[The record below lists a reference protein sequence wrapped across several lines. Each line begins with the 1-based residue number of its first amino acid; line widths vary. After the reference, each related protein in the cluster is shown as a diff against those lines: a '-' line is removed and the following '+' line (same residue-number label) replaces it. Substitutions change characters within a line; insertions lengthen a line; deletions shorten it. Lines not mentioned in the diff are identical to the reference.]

1 MSLAEKRR
9 MERAKEVLKAH
20 PDYARISLERVYGSG
35 KVIANLVKEIAWLRG
50 IEREL
55 DTVVLEHLVKNDYVA
70 QLEGRRYGITIR
82 GKKLIDDHAA
92 MARVSEE
99 RKVANG

>member
-9 MERAKEVLKAH
+9 RERAKDVFKAH
-20 PDYARISLERVYGSG
+20 PDYTRIALERVYGSG
-35 KVIANLVKEIAWLRG
+35 RVIANLVKEIAWLRG

-55 DTVVLEHLVKNDYVA
+55 DTVVLEHLVKNDYVS

-92 MARVSEE
+92 AASAAEE
-99 RKVANG
+99 KKVAYG

>member
-9 MERAKEVLKAH
+9 MERAKEVLKSH
-20 PDYARISLERVYGSG
+20 PDYVRIAMERVYGSG
-35 KVIANLVKEIAWLRG
+35 KVIANLIKEIAWLRG

-55 DTVVLEHLVKNDYVA
+55 DTVVLEHLVKNDYVS

-92 MARVSEE
+92 RARVSEE

>member
-9 MERAKEVLKAH
+9 MERAKEVLKSH
-20 PDYARISLERVYGSG
+20 PDYVRIALERVYGSG

-55 DTVVLEHLVKNDYVA
+55 DTLVLEHLVKNDYVA

-82 GKKLIDDHAA
+82 GKKLIDDHAT
-92 MARVSEE
+92 MTQIGEV

>member
-9 MERAKEVLKAH
+9 MERAKEVLKSH
-20 PDYARISLERVYGSG
+20 PDYVRIAMERVYGSG

-55 DTVVLEHLVKNDYVA
+55 DTLVLEHLVKNDYVA
-70 QLEGRRYGITIR
+70 HLEGRRYGITIS
-82 GKKLIDDHAA
+82 GKKLIDNHAT
-92 MARVSEE
+92 MMRVGEE
-99 RKVANG
+99 KKVANG

>member
-9 MERAKEVLKAH
+9 MERAKEVLKSH
-20 PDYARISLERVYGSG
+20 PDYVRIALERVYGSG

-55 DTVVLEHLVKNDYVA
+55 DTLVLEHLVKNDYVA

-82 GKKLIDDHAA
+82 GIKLIDDHAT
-92 MARVSEE
+92 MTQIGEV